1 MTPKGATKLHS
12 IIIKEMVPANV
23 DWWVTEDQ
31 HSFPVAMWAMCDVH
45 WDSEEEASYINER
58 DRILPCIACGG
69 EIKPRASADAVFI
82 KSRNSNHTPDY
93 SGVSHF

>member
-12 IIIKEMVPANV
+12 IIIKEMIPANV

-31 HSFPVAMWAMCDVH
+31 HSFPVAMWARCDVD
-45 WDSEEEASYINER
+45 WETGKEVSYIEDDAYICER

-69 EIKPRASADAVFI
+69 EIKPRASADAVFYQ
-82 KSRNSNHTPDY
+82 KQR
-93 SGVSHF
+93 